1 MAHVEDLSTSKY
13 IIIVVNAFTAFT
25 AIVFN
30 SLTIQA
36 IRKTPSLPK
45 PLKTLLL
52 SLAVSDVAVGLVAQ
66 PFFIVSLKISQ
77 ETVPKMWLIQ
87 NVLADASFL
96 GIVALSLERFLAV
109 HLHLRYQE
117 LVTHKRVL
125 GLTISAWV
133 FSALLSFFCLWFDE
147 ELKKVIIIK
156 IIIWSLCFIFITVI
170 SVRLYFT
177 VRHHANQI
185 QALQVQQAAQNGDL
199 ANALRLRKSAVSTF
213 YVYFAFLACYLPFY
227 CTLLAKEIF
236 NWPSPTLKV
245 FYKYSSTLMFI
256 NSSLNPVIYCW
267 RMRDIRQSIKD
278 ILRNMFR
285 RT

>member
-1 MAHVEDLSTSKY
+1 MANVEALSTSMY

-52 SLAVSDVAVGLVAQ
+52 SLAVSDVAVGLIAQ
-66 PFFIVSLKISQ
+66 PFFIVNLNIFFK
-77 ETVPKMWLIQ
+77 TFPKMLWVIQ
-87 NVLADASFL
+87 LALANASFL
-96 GIVALSLERFLAV
+96 GIVALSLDRFLAV

-117 LVTHKRVL
+117 LVTHKRIL
-125 GLTISAWV
+125 GQAISAWV
-133 FSALLSFFCLWFDE
+133 FSALLPLFYVWIDE
-147 ELKKVIIIK
+147 IKKLINIT

-170 SVRLYFT
+170 SVRLYFA

-199 ANALRLRKSAVSTF
+199 ANASRLRKSAVSIF
-213 YVYFAFLACYLPFY
+213 YVYFVFLACYLPFY
-227 CTLLAKEIF
+227 CTLLARKIYKDF
-236 NWPSPTLKV
+236 LISTNL
-245 FYKYSSTLMFI
+245 FYFSQTLMFI

-267 RMRDIRQSIKD
+267 RMRDIRRSIKD
-278 ILRNMFR
+278 ILRNIFR

>member
-1 MAHVEDLSTSKY
+1 MANVEALSTSKY
-13 IIIVVNAFTAFT
+13 IIIVVNAFTAVT

-52 SLAVSDVAVGLVAQ
+52 SLAVSDVAVGLIAQ
-66 PFFIVSLKISQ
+66 PFFIVNLNIFFK
-77 ETVPKMWLIQ
+77 TFPKMLWVIQ
-87 NVLADASFL
+87 LALANASFL
-96 GIVALSLERFLAV
+96 GIVALSLDRFLAV

-117 LVTHKRVL
+117 LMTHKRIL
-125 GLTISAWV
+125 GQAISAWV
-133 FSALLSFFCLWFDE
+133 FSALLPAFYVWIDE
-147 ELKKVIIIK
+147 IKKLINIT

-170 SVRLYFT
+170 SVRLYFA

-185 QALQVQQAAQNGDL
+185 QALHLQQAAQNGDL
-199 ANALRLRKSAVSTF
+199 ANASRLRKSAVSIF
-213 YVYFAFLACYLPFY
+213 YIYFVFLACYLPFY
-227 CTLLAKEIF
+227 CTLLAIEKYKDFLISK
-236 NWPSPTLKV
+236 NL
-245 FYKYSSTLMFI
+245 FYFSQTLMFI

-267 RMRDIRQSIKD
+267 RMRDIRRSIKD
-278 ILRNMFR
+278 ILRNIFR

>member
-1 MAHVEDLSTSKY
+1 MANVEALSTSKY

-52 SLAVSDVAVGLVAQ
+52 SLAVSDVAVGLIAQ
-66 PFFIVSLKISQ
+66 PFLIVNLNIVFK
-77 ETVPKMWLIQ
+77 TFPKMLWVIQ
-87 NVLADASFL
+87 LALANASFL
-96 GIVALSLERFLAV
+96 GIVALSLDRFLAV

-117 LVTHKRVL
+117 LVTHKRIL
-125 GLTISAWV
+125 GQAISAWV
-133 FSALLSFFCLWFDE
+133 FSALLPLFYVWIDE
-147 ELKKVIIIK
+147 IKKLINIT

-170 SVRLYFT
+170 SVRLYFA

-185 QALQVQQAAQNGDL
+185 QALQVQEAAQNGDL
-199 ANALRLRKSAVSTF
+199 ANASRLRKSAVSIF
-213 YVYFAFLACYLPFY
+213 YVYFVFLACYLPFY
-227 CTLLAKEIF
+227 CTFLAGDIF
-236 NWPSPTLKV
+236 KV
-245 FYKYSSTLMFI
+245 FLISKNLFYFSQTLMFI
-256 NSSLNPVIYCW
+256 NSTLNPVINCW
-267 RMRDIRQSIKD
+267 RMRDIRRSIKD
-278 ILRNMFR
+278 ILRNIFR

>member
-1 MAHVEDLSTSKY
+1 MANVEALSTSKY

-36 IRKTPSLPK
+36 IRKTPSLRK

-66 PFFIVSLKISQ
+66 PFFIVKLEISQ

-87 NVLADASFL
+87 LALANASFL

-133 FSALLSFFCLWFDE
+133 FSAFLPFFCFWFNE
-147 ELKKVIIIK
+147 VK

-170 SVRLYFT
+170 SVRLYFA
-177 VRHHANQI
+177 VRHHADQI
-185 QALQVQQAAQNGDL
+185 QALKVQQAVHNGDL

-213 YVYFAFLACYLPFY
+213 YVYLAFLACYLPFY

-245 FYKYSSTLMFI
+245 FSKYSSTLMFI

>member
-1 MAHVEDLSTSKY
+1 MAHVEALSTSKY

-77 ETVPKMWLIQ
+77 ETVPKMQFIQ
-87 NVLADASFL
+87 NVLANASFL

-133 FSALLSFFCLWFDE
+133 FSALLSFFFFCFDE
-147 ELKKVIIIK
+147 ELKKAIIIK

-170 SVRLYFT
+170 SFT
-177 VRHHANQI
+177 MQTRFK
-185 QALQVQQAAQNGDL
+185 L
-199 ANALRLRKSAVSTF
+199 
-213 YVYFAFLACYLPFY
+213 
-227 CTLLAKEIF
+227 
-236 NWPSPTLKV
+236 
-245 FYKYSSTLMFI
+245 YKY
-256 NSSLNPVIYCW
+256 NKQH
-267 RMRDIRQSIKD
+267 RMV
-278 ILRNMFR
+278 
-285 RT
+285 T

>member
-1 MAHVEDLSTSKY
+1 MAHVEALSTSKY

-36 IRKTPSLPK
+36 IRKTSSLPK

-66 PFFIVSLKISQ
+66 PFFIVNLKISQ
-77 ETVPKMWLIQ
+77 ETVPMMWLIR
-87 NVLADASFL
+87 NVLANASFL

-133 FSALLSFFCLWFDE
+133 FSALLSFFFLRFDE
-147 ELKKVIIIK
+147 ELKKAIIIK

-177 VRHHANQI
+177 VRHHADQI

-213 YVYFAFLACYLPFY
+213 FVYFAFLACYLPFY
-227 CTLLAKEIF
+227 CTLLAKETF
-236 NWPSPTLKV
+236 DWASPTLKV
-245 FYKYSSTLMFI
+245 LFTYSKTLMFI

-278 ILRNMFR
+278 VLRNIFR

>member
-1 MAHVEDLSTSKY
+1 MAHVEALSTSKY

-30 SLTIQA
+30 SFTIQA

-87 NVLADASFL
+87 NVLANASFL

-133 FSALLSFFCLWFDE
+133 FSALFSFFCLWFDE
-147 ELKKVIIIK
+147 ELKRAIIIK

-170 SVRLYFT
+170 SVRLYFA
-177 VRHHANQI
+177 VRQHADQI
-185 QALQVQQAAQNGDL
+185 QALKVQQAAHNSDL

-213 YVYFAFLACYLPFY
+213 FVYFAFLACYLPFY
-227 CTLLAKEIF
+227 CTLLAKKIF

-245 FYKYSSTLMFI
+245 FYKCSSTLMFI

-278 ILRNMFR
+278 ILRNIFR

>member
-1 MAHVEDLSTSKY
+1 MANVEALSTSKY

-52 SLAVSDVAVGLVAQ
+52 SLAVSDVAVGLIAQ
-66 PFFIVSLKISQ
+66 PFLIVNLNIVFK
-77 ETVPKMWLIQ
+77 TFPKMLWVIQ
-87 NVLADASFL
+87 LALANASFL
-96 GIVALSLERFLAV
+96 GIVALSLDRFLAV

-117 LVTHKRVL
+117 LVTHKRIL
-125 GLTISAWV
+125 GQAISAWV
-133 FSALLSFFCLWFDE
+133 FSALLPAFYVWIDE
-147 ELKKVIIIK
+147 IKKLINIT

-170 SVRLYFT
+170 SVRLYFA

-185 QALQVQQAAQNGDL
+185 QALQVQEAAQNGDL
-199 ANALRLRKSAVSTF
+199 ANASRLRKSAVSIF
-213 YVYFAFLACYLPFY
+213 YVYFVFLACYLPFY
-227 CTLLAKEIF
+227 CTFLAGDIF
-236 NWPSPTLKV
+236 KV
-245 FYKYSSTLMFI
+245 FLISKNLFYFSQTLMFI

-267 RMRDIRQSIKD
+267 RMRDIRRSIKD
-278 ILRNMFR
+278 ILRNIFR

>member
-1 MAHVEDLSTSKY
+1 MANVEALSTSKY

-77 ETVPKMWLIQ
+77 ETVPKMQFIQ
-87 NVLADASFL
+87 NVLANASFL

-133 FSALLSFFCLWFDE
+133 FSALLSFFFFCFDE
-147 ELKKVIIIK
+147 ELKKAIIIK

-170 SVRLYFT
+170 SFRLYFT
-177 VRHHANQI
+177 VRHHADQI

>member
-1 MAHVEDLSTSKY
+1 MANVEALSTSKY

-52 SLAVSDVAVGLVAQ
+52 SLAVSDVAVGLIAQ
-66 PFFIVSLKISQ
+66 PFFIVNLNIFFK
-77 ETVPKMWLIQ
+77 TLPKMLWAIQ
-87 NVLADASFL
+87 LALANASFL
-96 GIVALSLERFLAV
+96 GIVALSLDRFLAV

-117 LVTHKRVL
+117 LVTHKRIL
-125 GLTISAWV
+125 GQAISAWV
-133 FSALLSFFCLWFDE
+133 FSALLPPFYVWIDE
-147 ELKKVIIIK
+147 IKKLINIT

-170 SVRLYFT
+170 SVRLYFA

-199 ANALRLRKSAVSTF
+199 ANASRLRKSAVSIF
-213 YVYFAFLACYLPFY
+213 YVYFVFLACYLPFY
-227 CTLLAKEIF
+227 CTLLARKIYKDF
-236 NWPSPTLKV
+236 LIATNL
-245 FYKYSSTLMFI
+245 FYFSQTLMFI

-267 RMRDIRQSIKD
+267 RMRDIRRSIKD
-278 ILRNMFR
+278 ILRNIFR

>member
-1 MAHVEDLSTSKY
+1 MAHVEALSTSKY

-77 ETVPKMWLIQ
+77 ETVPKMQFIQ
-87 NVLADASFL
+87 NVLANASFL

-133 FSALLSFFCLWFDE
+133 FSALLSFFFFCFDE
-147 ELKKVIIIK
+147 ELKKAIIIK

-170 SVRLYFT
+170 SFRLYFT
-177 VRHHANQI
+177 VRHHADQI